1 MFTVFFTFPTLAA
14 HLTLNK
20 FCPSFLFVLSFRFVH
35 TKLPSVD
42 YTIFVSLKC
51 YELSG
56 LQSKNPPIKLLLN
69 FPLNFSFHS
78 SRNRH
83 ADPQIL
89 ISDAL
94 QKQNHP
100 LCCTIACD
108 HRVSDGIPAVSHGHP
123 DMSHLHR
130 KLLVQ
135 QHKSPPQVG
144 RKWRQHKSRAEAAA
158 VQLGRAIAAG
168 RDEWVHAREGR
179 QLFTSDGVFPL

>member
-1 MFTVFFTFPTLAA
+1 MKWRDIQAKLFFTLEKVFCSQFFFTFPTLAA
-14 HLTLNK
+14 PFDFEQVLS
-20 FCPSFLFVLSFRFVH
+20 FFLFVLSFRFVH

-56 LQSKNPPIKLLLN
+56 LQSKIRQSNFYST

-108 HRVSDGIPAVSHGHP
+108 HRVSDGIPALSHGHP

-135 QHKSPPQVG
+135 QHQSPPQVG
-144 RKWRQHKSRAEAAA
+144 RERRQH
-158 VQLGRAIAAG
+158 
-168 RDEWVHAREGR
+168 
-179 QLFTSDGVFPL
+179 